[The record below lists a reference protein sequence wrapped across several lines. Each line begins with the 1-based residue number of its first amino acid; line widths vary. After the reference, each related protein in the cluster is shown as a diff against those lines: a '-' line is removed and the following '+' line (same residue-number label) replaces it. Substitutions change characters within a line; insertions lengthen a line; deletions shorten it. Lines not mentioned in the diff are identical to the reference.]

1 MIPATILS
9 WAAPGALRTGC
20 GLAHNPRRYE
30 YLLAGGPGPIGPAAS
45 LIHPTSW
52 KGNSPKL
59 GVAISPA
66 SALVGSSSASELRSL
81 PLLHLDATRDRPPCA
96 LQVRGEKSRGAPVRY
111 PCPLDRRKPNL
122 APALS
127 VQRLVRYSPGSS
139 LAQSPTA
146 SGSGVLLIWR
156 TTQKRK
162 APICSRA
169 TVIPCAL
176 ASSMIWVGSGP
187 LGRSPSLGV
196 GACALAASS
205 ACLRNSV
212 GSMPCSVRMS
222 SSCWLVYCLTFDLS
236 FLSPTQRGLFTRHRL

>member
-1 MIPATILS
+1 MLPAQEAWRISGEGLF
-9 WAAPGALRTGC
+9 TGVR
-20 GLAHNPRRYE
+20 GR
-30 YLLAGGPGPIGPAAS
+30 G
-45 LIHPTSW
+45 
-52 KGNSPKL
+52 SPKL

-66 SALVGSSSASELRSL
+66 SALVGSCSASELRTL
-81 PLLHLDATRDRPPCA
+81 RLLHLDATRPPA
-96 LQVRGEKSRGAPVRY
+96 LCLRSECEKSRFAPLRY
-111 PCPLDRRKPNL
+111 PCPLDRGKPTL

-127 VQRLVRYSPGSS
+127 VQHLVRYSPASS

-146 SGSGVLLIWR
+146 SGSGVLLIWP

-162 APICSRA
+162 APICWRA

-187 LGRSPSLGV
+187 LGRSPSLSV

-212 GSMPCSVRMS
+212 GSMPCSWRMS
-222 SSCWLVYCLTFDLS
+222 SSSWLVYCVTFELS
-236 FLSPTQRGLFTRHRL
+236 FLSPTQRGFFTRPRL

>member
-1 MIPATILS
+1 M
-9 WAAPGALRTGC
+9 R
-20 GLAHNPRRYE
+20 PRR
-30 YLLAGGPGPIGPAAS
+30 S
-45 LIHPTSW
+45 
-52 KGNSPKL
+52 
-59 GVAISPA
+59 
-66 SALVGSSSASELRSL
+66 
-81 PLLHLDATRDRPPCA
+81 RDRA
-96 LQVRGEKSRGAPVRY
+96 WHH
-111 PCPLDRRKPNL
+111 PLERVWCISIRSWLLLCSSQLRIRR
-122 APALS
+122 LS
-127 VQRLVRYSPGSS
+127 VQQLVRYSPGRS

-222 SSCWLVYCLTFDLS
+222 SSSWLLYSVTFDLS
-236 FLSPTQRGLFTRHRL
+236 FLSPTQRGSSPAIDYKQSAPPEPGVGQQLSRPLFTQRRRRRILRSSRLQSPPAQPRSSSYRTTLRPLWSPNRCVVDTFVARIRYERLRLATLLVPENFHAP